1 MNIVEWFAPTAQRY
15 YKRQAKSS
23 PKKPQPK
30 NMTQLKTIE
39 QIEELF
45 GLLESWEDRYAF
57 LIDLGK
63 TTLPA
68 LESQYYRDEFLVK
81 GCTSKVWL
89 VPRIEGGRFYFDA
102 DSDAFIVKGLVAL
115 LHIIYNGLKVEDIA
129 AIDSHSIFARLGLD
143 QNLSPNRRNGFFAM
157 VERMKDFAIHSTPP
171 IS

>member
-1 MNIVEWFAPTAQRY
+1 MHQRP
-15 YKRQAKSS
+15 KDIIRDRQSLAL
-23 PKKPQPK
+23 KKPQPK

-39 QIEELF
+39 EIEELF

-63 TTLPA
+63 TTLPP

-89 VPRIEGGRFYFDA
+89 VPRIEGGRFYFGA

-115 LHIIYNGLKVEDIA
+115 LYIIYNGAELPQLK
-129 AIDSHSIFARLGLD
+129 SINTSVIFTRLGLD
-143 QNLSPNRRNGFFAM
+143 QNLSPNRRNGFFAI
-157 VERMKDFAIHSTPP
+157 VEKIKEYAKTHTPP
-171 IS
+171 HPEK